1 MFDWCKWRLPVIIKE
16 DEIQN
21 KKELYTGKGNQLT
34 DQPS

>member
-21 KKELYTGKGNQLT
+21 KKNFTPERETN
-34 DQPS
+34 